1 MRVGPVMSSGIQGCG
16 WDGTPAGD
24 TGPMLDLHSPSQ
36 WMRVIARSARRLM
49 VLILGV
55 AVLFA
60 GLAMLVLPGP
70 GVIVIILG
78 LVILA
83 TEFAWAER
91 LLDRTT
97 ATAAGA
103 ASKVTDNNTGRAAL
117 ALSGVAMIIGGI
129 AVAALIDGFRVVGVS
144 VAIAGVIG
152 LVTLLPQVRAWIDA
166 KAANGAPSTA
176 APTR

>member
-1 MRVGPVMSSGIQGCG
+1 MF
-16 WDGTPAGD
+16 
-24 TGPMLDLHSPSQ
+24 DLHSPAA
-36 WMRVIARSARRLM
+36 WIRVIARNAKRLM

-55 AVLFA
+55 AVILA
-60 GLAMLVLPGP
+60 GAAMLVLPGP

-91 LLDRTT
+91 VLDRTT

-103 ASKVTDNNTGRAAL
+103 ASKVSNNTTGRAAL
-117 ALSGVAMIIGGI
+117 GFSGVAMIIGGI
-129 AVAALIDGFRVVGVS
+129 IGAILFPAFAVVGVS

-152 LVTLLPQVRAWIDA
+152 LVTLLPAVRAWIDV
-166 KAANGAPSTA
+166 KAARPTPAPAES
-176 APTR
+176 